1 MASPMTTLNTN
12 SIASTWRKTFAPL
25 SVPSLRLFFS
35 GLAISLIGTW
45 LQSTAQALLVFQ
57 LSHGRSEPVAI
68 TSCCTALPLIFLGPI
83 LGSVTS
89 HISRR
94 FLVIA
99 TQVAELVLAA
109 VLGFLVHF
117 HVATLTH
124 VYLLAFLLGC
134 AESAYF
140 PAVQR
145 LLHEVAGSAN
155 IRAVVGLNAVISNI
169 ARFAGPMLAGL
180 LIGSFGMAVAFFL
193 NSLSFIAVI
202 LSLVLIRIDDRQQ
215 SNLAGRWTFVT
226 SARHLFGDARLLS
239 VFVGVALMNVFGQSC
254 YALVPALEMGS
265 ARATGLL
272 LGSAGLGSLTSA
284 LCVMPFFQGFRR
296 PGLLISCSLLWM
308 GCFLGLTAS
317 FHSVWWQL
325 LSMWCLGLSTTI
337 LFVTTLGLVQT
348 VSPAPAHGALLG
360 LFSALFYGSQ
370 PVAALGLAF
379 VADRKSSSQTIQGS
393 ALIEVCGGLLL
404 LLLPQWRSWMLP
416 SETQRIEGEIA
427 TKESRL
433 ERAAR

>member
-1 MASPMTTLNTN
+1 MTTLNSN
-12 SIASTWRKTFAPL
+12 SIVSTWRKTFAPL
-25 SVPSLRLFFS
+25 SVSSLCLFFS

-57 LSHGRSEPVAI
+57 LSGGRSEPVAI
-68 TSCCTALPLIFLGPI
+68 TSCCTALPLISLGPI
-83 LGSVTS
+83 FGSLTG

-94 FLVIA
+94 LLVTA
-99 TQVAELVLAA
+99 TQVVELGLAA
-109 VLGFLVHF
+109 VLGILVHL

-124 VYLLAFLLGC
+124 VYLMAFLLGC
-134 AESAYF
+134 AESIYF

-145 LLHEVAGSAN
+145 LLHEVAGTAH

-180 LIGSFGMAVAFFL
+180 LIGGFGIAVAFFL

-202 LSLVLIRIDDRQQ
+202 LSLLLIRAENEQPDSLID
-215 SNLAGRWTFVT
+215 RWTFLT
-226 SARHLFGDARLLS
+226 SARHLFADARLLS
-239 VFVGVALMNVFGQSC
+239 VFVGIALMNVFGQSC
-254 YALVPALEMGS
+254 YALIPALEMGS

-296 PGLLISCSLLWM
+296 PGLLISGSLLWM
-308 GCFLGLTAS
+308 GFFLALTAS

-325 LSMWCLGLSTTI
+325 MSMWCLGLSTTI

-348 VSPAPAHGALLG
+348 VPLHQLAERFSGSSAPCSTDHNRSLLW
-360 LFSALFYGSQ
+360 AW
-370 PVAALGLAF
+370 
-379 VADRKSSSQTIQGS
+379 R
-393 ALIEVCGGLLL
+393 LL
-404 LLLPQWRSWMLP
+404 R
-416 SETQRIEGEIA
+416 IA
-427 TKESRL
+427 TLAITRFRDLRL
-433 ERAAR
+433 SKLAGAYFFCCCPNGVLGCCRARHEEPNWRL